1 MLEVLGNTEFTFQ
14 MWSLFTL
21 IVVALIFYA
30 NENVPMEVTS
40 VATLVLLLLFFHF
53 FPILDQNDSNLLGAD
68 RLLHGFANTAL
79 LTVLALL
86 VVGQG
91 MARTG
96 VLEMV
101 ARYILRIS
109 FGKLWLAVL
118 IALLAVL
125 FISAFLNNIPV
136 VVIFIPILQ
145 GIAQR
150 FKVPASKLLMP
161 LSFVAVVGGMTTL
174 VGSGTN
180 LLVSS
185 ALIEAGYEE
194 FSFFEFTVLG
204 LVLALTGLLYVI
216 LVAPKLLPNRTTL
229 SHRLRERSG
238 QHYIVELAVSADS
251 ELIGETITAGDM
263 PGLTGVKL
271 HMIHR

>member
-1 MLEVLGNTEFTFQ
+1 
-14 MWSLFTL
+14 
-21 IVVALIFYA
+21 
-30 NENVPMEVTS
+30 
-40 VATLVLLLLFFHF
+40 
-53 FPILDQNDSNLLGAD
+53 
-68 RLLHGFANTAL
+68 
-79 LTVLALL
+79 
-86 VVGQG
+86 

-96 VLEMV
+96 VLEIV

-194 FSFFEFTVLG
+194 FSFFEFTVPG
-204 LVLALTGLLYVI
+204 LVLALTGLIYVM
-216 LVAPKLLPNRTTL
+216 LVAPKLLPNRTTRG
-229 SHRLRERSG
+229 HRLRYRQAGIIYVRQSIG
-238 QHYIVELAVSADS
+238 MLA
-251 ELIGETITAGDM
+251 
-263 PGLTGVKL
+263 
-271 HMIHR
+271 